1 MKDNKT
7 SQPAHEYDD
16 NITKTMP
23 HYHLFHQ
30 SALDLIAV
38 ACPEPAV
45 WLDTGCG
52 TGTFV
57 QKAAQRFPTTRF
69 ELADPSDAML
79 ELAREKLA
87 GRGAGYHLAGTE
99 YLQLPDSSLDVITA
113 ILAHQYY
120 PDQQGRRRAA
130 RNCYRMLKTGGLYV
144 NFESFLPTTERG
156 REVALEV
163 WRRAQ
168 VAGGKSEA
176 NAAKH
181 LKRCGVEFFP
191 ATIEAGVSILKETG
205 FAVVEVFWLSGM
217 QYGVY
222 GIK

>member
-7 SQPAHEYDD
+7 SQPAHEYDA

-23 HYHLFHQ
+23 HYNLFHR

-38 ACPEPAV
+38 TCPQPAV

-57 QKAAQRFPTTRF
+57 QQAAQYFPTTRF
-69 ELADPSDAML
+69 ELADPSNAML
-79 ELAREKLA
+79 ELAREKLTGKDA
-87 GRGAGYHLAGTE
+87 AYHLSGTE
-99 YLQLPDSSLDVITA
+99 GLQLPDNSLDVITA
-113 ILAHQYY
+113 ILAHHYY
-120 PDQQGRRRAA
+120 PDQEGRRGAA
-130 RNCYRMLKTGGLYV
+130 QNCYRMLKTGGVYV
-144 NFESFLPTTERG
+144 NIESFLPATERG
-156 REVALEV
+156 REIALDV

-168 VAGGKSEA
+168 VAGGKKEA
-176 NAAKH
+176 DADKH

-191 ATIEAGVSILKETG
+191 ATVEAGVSILKETG
-205 FAVVEVFWLSGM
+205 FTVVEVFWLSGM

-222 GIK
+222 AIK